1 ILRVME
7 RFLNFV
13 WLKMLKASP
22 RSCNVTFSP
31 KCRFL
36 SSETSNLLVS
46 GPLIIPRPPLPTT
59 FATGGAVGVFWKQAV
74 LNQTSNW
81 CAPPKFGSQ
90 RTFDRLPA
98 VVVKFARFPRPAA
111 SKFVVTVYH
120 KPDWNVTRPDTS
132 QPPNTLPTRSCRLE
146 KNGRS

>member
-1 ILRVME
+1 
-7 RFLNFV
+7 
-13 WLKMLKASP
+13 MLKASP

-36 SSETSNLLVS
+36 NNETSNLLVS

-59 FATGGAVGVFWKQAV
+59 FATGGAVGVFSKQAV

-81 CAPPKFGSQ
+81 CAPPRFGSQ
-90 RTFDRLPA
+90 ITFARLPA
-98 VVVKFARFPRPAA
+98 INAGMFPRPDA

-120 KPDWNVTRPDTS
+120 SPDWRVTRPETS
-132 QPPNTLPTRSCRLE
+132 QPPNTLP
-146 KNGRS
+146 